1 MEKIEN
7 IPLVILAGGKG
18 TRITEYTKLIPK
30 PMIKIGNKPIL
41 KHIIDY
47 YAFFGVKNI
56 IIASGYKQKNIKDYF
71 KNNISVN
78 VINTGRDTMT
88 GGRLLRIK
96 KYIDKTF
103 FLTYGDG
110 LSNVNIKKLYLNH
123 MRNKKICTVTAV
135 HPIARFGE
143 INFNKNKI
151 INFNEKPQ
159 VKNDWING
167 GFFVFEKKIFNF
179 LQNDQTVLEGRPLQK
194 LTKIKQLNGYKH
206 NGFWQCMDTARE
218 KIILENLY
226 KSKNCPWKKK

>member
-1 MEKIEN
+1 MEKIDN
-7 IPLVILAGGKG
+7 TPLVILAGGKG

-30 PMIKIGNKPIL
+30 PMIKIGNKPII

-47 YAFFGVKNI
+47 YALFGVKNI

-71 KNNISVN
+71 KNNISVK

-179 LQNDQTVLEGRPLQK
+179 LQNDQTVLEGSPLQK
-194 LTKIKQLNGYKH
+194 LTKIKELNGYKH

>member
-96 KYIDKTF
+96 KYV
-103 FLTYGDG
+103 
-110 LSNVNIKKLYLNH
+110 LSLLY
-123 MRNKKICTVTAV
+123 
-135 HPIARFGE
+135 
-143 INFNKNKI
+143 
-151 INFNEKPQ
+151 
-159 VKNDWING
+159 
-167 GFFVFEKKIFNF
+167 
-179 LQNDQTVLEGRPLQK
+179 
-194 LTKIKQLNGYKH
+194 
-206 NGFWQCMDTARE
+206 
-218 KIILENLY
+218 IL
-226 KSKNCPWKKK
+226 

>member
-1 MEKIEN
+1 MEKIDN

-47 YAFFGVKNI
+47 YALFGVKKI
-56 IIASGYKQKNIKDYF
+56 IIASGYKQKNIKNYF
-71 KNNISVN
+71 KNNISVK

-96 KYIDKTF
+96 KHIDKTF

-110 LSNVNIKKLYLNH
+110 LANVNIKKLYLSH
-123 MRNKKICTVTAV
+123 MLNKKIGTVTAV

-143 INFNKNKI
+143 INFNRNKI

-167 GFFVFEKKIFNF
+167 GFFVFEKQIFNF
-179 LQNDQTVLEGRPLQK
+179 LRNDQTVLEGSPLQK
-194 LTKIKQLNGYKH
+194 LTKKNQLNGYKH
-206 NGFWQCMDTARE
+206 KGFWQCMDTARE